1 MTAIISLATDIAYYA
16 PAVSFARSFQ
26 GKTSYYHFNEPNPW
40 NGIFKGQ
47 STHLL
52 DAAFLFQNFNEHLP
66 VQAQDVAK
74 SLASDFIRFANGV
87 TPWPEF
93 TAKNGE
99 VRAYGPSTIRAAE
112 NIDRNGWGNGRR
124 ETLFKL
130 AEEGV
135 VDLDQLS
142 VAWNLFVAGK

>member
-1 MTAIISLATDIAYYA
+1 
-16 PAVSFARSFQ
+16 
-26 GKTSYYHFNEPNPW
+26 
-40 NGIFKGQ
+40 
-47 STHLL
+47 
-52 DAAFLFQNFNEHLP
+52 
-66 VQAQDVAK
+66 
-74 SLASDFIRFANGV
+74 V